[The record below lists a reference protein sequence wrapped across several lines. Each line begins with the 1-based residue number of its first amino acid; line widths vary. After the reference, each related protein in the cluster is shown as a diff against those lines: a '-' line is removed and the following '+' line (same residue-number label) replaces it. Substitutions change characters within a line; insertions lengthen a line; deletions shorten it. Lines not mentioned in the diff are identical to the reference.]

1 MARSSFSASP
11 VRIKVVGLGGGGSNA
26 VTRMV
31 RDGVDGVEFIAMN
44 TDAQSLAITEAPTR
58 IQLGEKLVRGLG
70 AGGDHHVGQKAAE
83 ECRDEIREVVNG
95 AEMVFVTAGMGG
107 GTGTGSASVV
117 AEVAKQTGALVIAV
131 VTKPFGFEGS
141 HRMAVA
147 EDGIK
152 TLMPLVDT
160 LIIIPNDRLFT
171 MCDQKTGVDA
181 AFRLADEVLANGV
194 QAIAQVITVP
204 GMINLD
210 FADVRSIMKDAGP
223 AWMSIGKGSG
233 QNRAVDAAKSALA
246 SPLLDVSVTGAKGVL
261 FNVVGGDN
269 LSLFEVNEAAE
280 IIKQA
285 VNPDA
290 NIIFGV
296 CRDSRM
302 DKDLKITLIATGFE
316 TASMSG
322 GNVNEAEISGYLKT
336 LKSDSEEQLDVPAFL
351 RRAQFTQRHMPAPAV
366 APAPQKQQAQKAP
379 SYTSWTR

>member
-1 MARSSFSASP
+1 
-11 VRIKVVGLGGGGSNA
+11 
-26 VTRMV
+26 MV
-31 RDGVDGVEFIAMN
+31 RDGVDGVDFIAMN

-83 ECRDEIREVVNG
+83 ENRDEIKEVISG

-117 AEVAKQTGALVIAV
+117 AEVAKQSGALTIAV
-131 VTKPFGFEGS
+131 VTKPFGFEGT

-210 FADVRSIMKDAGP
+210 FADVRAIMKDAGP

-233 QNRAVDAAKSALA
+233 QNRAVDAAKAALA
-246 SPLLDVSVTGAKGVL
+246 SPLLDVSVSGAKGVL

-285 VNPDA
+285 VDPDA

-296 CRDSRM
+296 VRDSRM
-302 DKDLKITLIATGFE
+302 DKDIKITLIATGFE
-316 TASMSG
+316 TSSLSG
-322 GNVNEAEISGYLKT
+322 NNINEAEISGYLQN

-351 RRAQFTQRHMPAPAV
+351 RRAQFTQHHMPTPAPM
-366 APAPQKQQAQKAP
+366 PQKQASKAP
-379 SYTSWTR
+379 SYNSWTR